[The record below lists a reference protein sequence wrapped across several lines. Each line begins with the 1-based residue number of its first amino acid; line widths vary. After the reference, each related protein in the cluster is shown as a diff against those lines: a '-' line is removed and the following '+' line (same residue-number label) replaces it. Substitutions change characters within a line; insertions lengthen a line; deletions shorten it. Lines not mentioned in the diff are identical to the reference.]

1 MKRPEAALWAIVGF
15 GLLWSAAARVDGEE
29 GKPSISP
36 EQVLQKTV
44 DRHAV
49 KTSLAVALADFAV
62 RTGIKVQVDWKALE
76 AAGIERSAPV
86 AVEVEKAT
94 WRQVMDVIVSRAG
107 AAGAG
112 LAWRVEGDEV
122 LVSTQKQI
130 LAMAAQTTGTVAA
143 AKETAK
149 PKADSG
155 AGVLQ
160 TVDFTDMPLKDVLK
174 FFETV
179 LNANFHVNWKTLE
192 QGGISPDTPITMN
205 LKHISVARAMDLALD
220 DINAAREKLDRVYWI
235 LDRGV
240 VLVSTGTDFN
250 RTMITRVID
259 AGTSMMVVPD
269 FEAPRISMQNASKNA
284 AGVGN
289 SGGGGQGGGVGLFG
303 DADQNTQT
311 KQGQSYEEQK
321 KKQQEAVVESIKSTI
336 GKEMWEPDGKG
347 SIKVVG
353 NKLVITQSLL
363 GFKLMEKALR

>member
-1 MKRPEAALWAIVGF
+1 MKRPATALWAIVGF

-149 PKADSG
+149 GKANSG
-155 AGVLQ
+155 AGVLPS
-160 TVDFTDMPLKDVLK
+160 VDFTDMPLKDVLK

-179 LNANFHVNWKTLE
+179 LNANFHVNWKALE
-192 QGGISPDTPITMN
+192 QGGISPDAPITLN
-205 LKHISVARAMDLALD
+205 LKHISVARAMDLVLD

-250 RTMITRVID
+250 RTMSTRVID
-259 AGTSMMVVPD
+259 AGISMMVVPD
-269 FEAPRISMQNASKNA
+269 FEAPRISLQTASKTN
-284 AGVGN
+284 VGN
-289 SGGGGQGGGVGLFG
+289 GSGGGGQGGGVGLFG
-303 DADQNTQT
+303 DAAQNTQT

-321 KKQQEAVVESIKSTI
+321 KKQQEAVVEIIKSTI

-363 GFKLMEKALR
+363 GFKLMEQALR

>member
-15 GLLWSAAARVDGEE
+15 GLLWPAAARADAQE

-62 RTGIKVQVDWKALE
+62 QSGIKVQVDWKTLE
-76 AAGIERSAPV
+76 AAGIQRSAPV
-86 AVEVEKAT
+86 AVDLEKAT
-94 WRQVMDVIVSRAG
+94 WRQVMDVILSRAG
-107 AAGAG
+107 VAGAS

-130 LAMAAQTTGTVAA
+130 LAMAAETSKTVAA
-143 AKETAK
+143 AKESGKAK
-149 PKADSG
+149 DDSSG
-155 AGVLQ
+155 NILPV
-160 TVDFTDMPLKDVLK
+160 VDFTDMPLKDVLK

-179 LNANFHVNWKTLE
+179 LNANFHVNWKALE
-192 QGGISPDTPITMN
+192 QGGVKADTPITLN
-205 LKHISVARAMDLALD
+205 LKHISIARAMDLALD
-220 DINAAREKLDRVYWI
+220 DINATREKLDRVYWI

-240 VLVSTGTDFN
+240 VLISTGTDFN
-250 RTMITRVID
+250 RTMTTRVID

-269 FEAPRISMQNASKNA
+269 FEGPRISLQTASKA
-284 AGVGN
+284 SPG
-289 SGGGGQGGGVGLFG
+289 SDGGGQGGGMGIFE
-303 DADQNTQT
+303 DAAQNTRN
-311 KQGQSYEEQK
+311 KLNQSYDEQK

-336 GKEMWEPDGKG
+336 GKDMWEPDGKG
-347 SIKVVG
+347 SIHVVG

>member
-1 MKRPEAALWAIVGF
+1 MKRPKAALRAIVGF
-15 GLLWSAAARVDGEE
+15 GLLWSAVARVDGAE

-49 KTSLAVALADFAV
+49 KSSLAVALADFAV
-62 RTGIKVQVDWKALE
+62 QSGIKVQVDWKTLE
-76 AAGIERSAPV
+76 AAGIERSTPV
-86 AVEVEKAT
+86 SVDLEKTT
-94 WRQVMDVIVSRAG
+94 WRQVMDVILSRAG
-107 AAGAG
+107 VRRAS
-112 LAWRVEGDEV
+112 LAWRVEGEEI

-130 LAMAAQTTGTVAA
+130 LAVTAETTRTVAA
-143 AKETAK
+143 AKESGKAK
-149 PKADSG
+149 SDSG
-155 AGVLQ
+155 GNVMS

-179 LNANFHVNWKTLE
+179 LNANFHVNWKALE
-192 QGGISPDTPITMN
+192 QGGVSPDTPISLN
-205 LKHISVARAMDLALD
+205 LKHISVARAMDLALG

-240 VLVSTGTDFN
+240 VLISTGTDFN
-250 RTMITRVID
+250 RTMITRVVD
-259 AGTSMMVVPD
+259 AGTSMLVVPD
-269 FEAPRISMQNASKNA
+269 FEGPRIQIKTASQNNA
-284 AGVGN
+284 GSTD
-289 SGGGGQGGGVGLFG
+289 SGSGGQGAGQSIFDENG
-303 DADQNTQT
+303 QNAQN
-311 KQGQSYEEQK
+311 KQGQSYDELK

-347 SIKVVG
+347 SIKIVG

>member
-1 MKRPEAALWAIVGF
+1 MKRPKDALWAIVGF
-15 GLLWSAAARVDGEE
+15 GLLCSAAARVDAKE

-36 EQVLQKTV
+36 EKILQKTV

-49 KTSLAVALADFAV
+49 KASLAVALADFAV
-62 RTGIKVQVDWKALE
+62 RSGIKVQVDWKTLE
-76 AAGIERSAPV
+76 AVGIERSAPV
-86 AVEVEKAT
+86 AVDLEKAT
-94 WRQVMDVIVSRAG
+94 WRQVVDVILSRAG
-107 AAGAG
+107 AAGAS

-130 LAMAAQTTGTVAA
+130 LAM
-143 AKETAK
+143 TAK
-149 PKADSG
+149 TTRTIASVKESAKAKGDSSG
-155 AGVLQ
+155 NVLP

-179 LNANFHVNWKTLE
+179 LDANFHVNWKALE
-192 QGGISPDTPITMN
+192 QGGVSPDTPVTLN
-205 LKHISVARAMDLALD
+205 LKHISVARAMDLALG

-240 VLVSTGTDFN
+240 VLISTGTDFN

-269 FEAPRISMQNASKNA
+269 FEAPRISIQDA
-284 AGVGN
+284 AKTN
-289 SGGGGQGGGVGLFG
+289 SGTGNGGGNGGGMGLFP
-303 DADQNTQT
+303 DADQNTQK
-311 KQGQSYEEQK
+311 KQGQSYDELK